1 MHKRD
6 WQMGGQMGWKRRLIQ
21 VCMLVLSCL
30 AGSMAQA
37 QGPDHREQLLATI
50 HVHSTASTGELTI
63 EALAQRA
70 EQLGLDVLILTDN
83 FSLRYEYGLWP
94 LRGILKRQVRF
105 PSVLEYGIER
115 YLDEIAAAQS
125 RHPKLIILPGVEV
138 APYYYWTGSLV
149 ERNLTMHNA
158 QRNLLVFGL
167 TKPEDY
173 RSLPAS
179 GNPGSYTLDWRGAAN
194 GAPILLVVPALLLWR
209 PRRPASD
216 RRSLRRS
223 VACVLVVLAVA
234 LVANAWPLS
243 QSAFSSYDDQLGY
256 RPYQALID
264 DVKDK
269 GGLVFWS
276 LAEARDFHEIDAGLL
291 GTVRVKTE
299 PHPEAMLM
307 TTGYTGF
314 GGLYQE
320 GRTSIN
326 PGELWDR
333 LLHVSM
339 VEQRPAPV
347 LIGELALHGLN
358 DADKDLHRLVTSLWV
373 KERTKVGV
381 LEALQSGHSYAA
393 GDSHHH
399 VQLRLDEFRVVSQG
413 GAKSASIGDRLD
425 PGVARDLT
433 VLLSIKARDGGRH
446 PVKVRVIRSGQ
457 VVAHW
462 TGETPFHV
470 DWLDDG
476 VPTAE
481 SMIYRVEVTGSG
493 ELLSNPIV
501 VGPIL
506 ETIAV
511 SSQPSALS
519 SGKMSTP
526 KLKPDS

>member
-1 MHKRD
+1 MD
-6 WQMGGQMGWKRRLIQ
+6 LALRLIL
-21 VCMLVLSCL
+21 VPLVLSACL
-30 AGSMAQA
+30 AGSIALA
-37 QGPDHREQLLATI
+37 QGPEDREQLLATV

-125 RHPKLIILPGVEV
+125 RHPKLIIIPGVEV

-149 ERNLTMHNA
+149 NRNLTMHNA

-167 TKPEDY
+167 TKPDDY
-173 RSLPAS
+173 RSLPVS
-179 GNPGSYTLDWRGAAN
+179 GNSWSYTFDWRGAVN
-194 GAPILLVVPALLLWR
+194 GVPILLVVPALMLWR
-209 PRRPASD
+209 PRGRASD
-216 RRSLRRS
+216 RLSLRRS
-223 VACVLVVLAVA
+223 VACLLVILAVA

-243 QSAFSSYDDQLGY
+243 QPAFSSYDDQLGY

-276 LAEARDFHEIDAGLL
+276 LSEARDFHEIDAGPL
-291 GTVRVKTE
+291 GTVTVKTE

-326 PGELWDR
+326 PGDLWDR
-333 LLHVSM
+333 LLHLSM
-339 VEQRPAPV
+339 SERRPTPV

-358 DADKDLHRLVTSLWV
+358 DADKDLQRLVTVLWV
-373 KERTKVGV
+373 KERTKAGV
-381 LEALQSGHSYAA
+381 LEALRSGHSYAA

-399 VQLRLDEFRVVSQG
+399 VQLRLDEFRLVCQG
-413 GAKSASIGDRLD
+413 GTKSASIGDRLD
-425 PGVARDLT
+425 PGTARDLT
-433 VLLSIKARDGGRH
+433 VLLSVKARDGGRH

-457 VVAHW
+457 VLAQW
-462 TGETPFHV
+462 TGETPFRA
-470 DWLDDG
+470 DWPDAT

-481 SMIYRVEVTGSG
+481 PMTYRVEVTGSG
-493 ELLSNPIV
+493 ELLSNPIL

-506 ETIAV
+506 
-511 SSQPSALS
+511 
-519 SGKMSTP
+519 
-526 KLKPDS
+526 

>member
-1 MHKRD
+1 MRRRD
-6 WQMGGQMGWKRRLIQ
+6 WQMGEARRLIL
-21 VCMLVLSCL
+21 VCMMVLSCL
-30 AGSMAQA
+30 PGSIAHS
-37 QGPDHREQLLATI
+37 QGPDDREQLLATV

-63 EALAQRA
+63 EGLAQRA

-94 LRGILKRQVRF
+94 LPGLLKRQVRF

-115 YLDEIAAAQS
+115 YLDEIAVAQS

-158 QRNLLVFGL
+158 QRNLLVLGL

-173 RSLPAS
+173 RSLPAN
-179 GNPGSYTLDWRGAAN
+179 GNPGSYTFDWRGAVN
-194 GAPILLVVPALLLWR
+194 GAPILLVIPALLLWKQ
-209 PRRPASD
+209 RRYASD

-223 VACVLVVLAVA
+223 ASCVLIVLAAA

-243 QSAFSSYDDQLGY
+243 QPAFSSYDDQLGY

-264 DVKDK
+264 DVKVK

-276 LAEARDFHEIDAGLL
+276 LSEARDFHEFDAGLL
-291 GTVRVKTE
+291 GTVTVKTE

-320 GRTSIN
+320 GRTSVN

-333 LLHVSM
+333 LLQLSM
-339 VEQRPAPV
+339 SERRPTPV

-373 KERTKVGV
+373 KERTRAGV

-399 VQLRLDEFRVVSQG
+399 VQLRLDDFRVACQG
-413 GAKSASIGDRLD
+413 GTKSASVGDRLD

-433 VLLSIKARDGGRH
+433 VILSVTARDDGRH
-446 PVKVRVIRSGQ
+446 PVKVRVIRSGEVLAQ
-457 VVAHW
+457 FA
-462 TGETPFHV
+462 GETPFRV
-470 DWLDDG
+470 DWPDT
-476 VPTAE
+476 TA
-481 SMIYRVEVTGSG
+481 SMGEPMTYRVEITGSG
-493 ELLSNPIV
+493 ELLSNPIF
-501 VGPIL
+501 VG
-506 ETIAV
+506 EAMGDR
-511 SSQPSALS
+511 S
-519 SGKMSTP
+519 
-526 KLKPDS
+526 